1 MGGTIS
7 QQVILD
13 EVPMD
18 EVIYN
23 DGTVEAKKKAIK
35 QNMRISLL
43 KQAKEHFDKKEYNK
57 ALVCMDKLIK
67 NNIVKSLAYMRKAFF
82 YYSLDEFTK
91 SIECAQKC
99 LEEFNEDIDP
109 EPYKFCC
116 YLLIIKSYCVKQF
129 FIEAYRYYAKAL
141 IEYYRKELHG
151 DDSQNFFKQIRQI
164 GMRLVN
170 IDMDEGKKKQI
181 DLELQ
186 EKLLKIN
193 EERKAN
199 KNEEL
204 YVSDIRW

>member
-1 MGGTIS
+1 MDGVT

-13 EVPMD
+13 EASID
-18 EVIYN
+18 ETLCNN
-23 DGTVEAKKKAIK
+23 DDVEAKKKAIK
-35 QNMRISLL
+35 QNIKIKLL
-43 KQAKEHFDKKEYNK
+43 KQAKEHFNKKEYNK
-57 ALVCMDKLIK
+57 ALDCMDKLIK
-67 NNIVKSLAYMRKAFF
+67 NNIVKSFAYVQKAFF

-91 SIECAQKC
+91 SIENAQKC
-99 LEEFNEDIDP
+99 LEEFNEDVDL
-109 EPYKFCC
+109 ESYKFCC
-116 YLLIIKSYCVKQF
+116 YLLIIKSYCVKQI
-129 FIEAYRYYAKAL
+129 FIEAYRYYAKAS

-151 DDSQNFFKQIRQI
+151 TDSQNFFKQIRQI

-199 KNEEL
+199 KNEKL

>member
-1 MGGTIS
+1 MGRVT

-13 EVPMD
+13 EASIN
-18 EVIYN
+18 ETLCNN
-23 DGTVEAKKKAIK
+23 DDVEAKKKAIK
-35 QNMRISLL
+35 QNMKISLL
-43 KQAKEHFDKKEYNK
+43 KQAKEYFNKKEYAK

-67 NNIVKSLAYMRKAFF
+67 NNIVKSFAYMQKAFF
-82 YYSLDEFTK
+82 YYSLGEFTK

-129 FIEAYRYYAKAL
+129 FIEAYRYYINAL
-141 IEYYRKELHG
+141 IEYYKKELHG
-151 DDSQNFFKQIRQI
+151 DDSQNFFRQIRQV
-164 GMRLVN
+164 GMRLADIN
-170 IDMDEGKKKQI
+170 MDKEKKKQI

-199 KNEEL
+199 KK
-204 YVSDIRW
+204 